1 MKNTS
6 AIIAVAIF
14 AGVSLLL
21 AVAQQAA
28 NADVPSNANTVGQTV
43 NNNGFQSS
51 SNQQYMQTCK
61 ESQSAQACA
70 TSSIG
75 AGPFT
80 SGLARGVNKPR

>member
-14 AGVSLLL
+14 AGASLLL
-21 AVAQQAA
+21 TGSFQTVKAEI
-28 NADVPSNANTVGQTV
+28 PSNANTVGQTV

-61 ESQSAQACA
+61 GSQSAQACA

-80 SGLARGVNKPR
+80 SGLACGVNKPR

>member
-1 MKNTS
+1 MKNTF
-6 AIIAVAIF
+6 AIIALTIF

-21 AVAQQAA
+21 TVAQQAA

-61 ESQSAQACA
+61 GSQSAQECA

-75 AGPFT
+75 NGPFT